1 MSIELQQLLVVEDDQ
16 SQRRLIC
23 QLLAAE
29 GYQVTQ
35 ADSVETAILSLK
47 DNPAIRLVL
56 CDWKLGS
63 GSGLQVLQYVR
74 QHVAAT
80 GFVVATAY
88 GSVSHAVDAI
98 HAGADDYLTK
108 PFKRQ
113 ELLLAVSKGLRAR
126 HLRQQ
131 NIQLSAQLGEQ
142 QQLVELIGHAPCMQQ
157 LFQRIS
163 RIAGSDVTVLISGE
177 SGTGK
182 ELAARALHQLS
193 HRRDGPFIAINCGAI
208 PESLA
213 EAELFGAEKGAYTGA
228 VQSKAGKFE
237 AAQGGTIF
245 LDEIAELPLAL
256 QAKLLRLLQEGQ
268 VTRLGSHQEIKLDVR
283 IIAAS
288 HQDLAS
294 CVAAGR
300 FRQDLYYRL
309 NVVPVHMPALRQR
322 TEDIPKLIQHFIQLQ
337 QQRYQLQLPPL
348 SKTLLKALMA
358 YPWPGNVRELSNK
371 IERFVL
377 LQDEQELLADL
388 QHSSNQPSQHFT
400 EHSADQSK
408 EQSLYQLPAEG
419 VHFEALERSCL
430 EQALQRANGN
440 KSKAAKMLQLNYKA
454 FLYRLEKYQLDSKPD
469 SS

>member
-1 MSIELQQLLVVEDDQ
+1 MSLQLLVVEDDH
-16 SQRRLIC
+16 SQRDLIC
-23 QLLAAE
+23 QLLSSE
-29 GYQVTQ
+29 GYLIHQ
-35 ADSVETAILSLK
+35 AESVETAILTLK
-47 DNPAIRLVL
+47 AQPDIALVL
-56 CDWKLGS
+56 CDWKLGQ
-63 GSGLQVLQYVR
+63 GNGMQVLQYVR
-74 QHVAAT
+74 QQLPTVAV
-80 GFVVATAY
+80 VVATAY
-88 GSVSHAVDAI
+88 GSVTHAVEAI

-113 ELLLAVSKGLRAR
+113 ELLLAISKGLRAR

-131 NIQLSAQLGEQ
+131 NVQLSAQLGEQ

-163 RIAGSDVTVLISGE
+163 RVAGSDVTVLISGE

-193 HRRDGPFIAINCGAI
+193 PRRARPFIAINCGAI

-237 AAQGGTIF
+237 AAQGGTVF
-245 LDEIAELPLAL
+245 LDEIAELPLPL
-256 QAKLLRLLQEGQ
+256 QAKLLRLLQEGR

-288 HQDLAS
+288 HQDLTSA
-294 CVAAGR
+294 VAAGR
-300 FRQDLYYRL
+300 FRQDLFYRL
-309 NVVPVHMPALRQR
+309 NVVPVHMPALRER
-322 TEDIPKLIQHFIQLQ
+322 AEDIPKLIQHFMQLQ
-337 QQRYQLQLPPL
+337 QQRYRLQLPPL
-348 SKTLLKALMA
+348 SKKALKALIE

-388 QHSSNQPSQHFT
+388 QPAV
-400 EHSADQSK
+400 SAK
-408 EQSLYQLPAEG
+408 TVLHHHEGFVLPASG
-419 VHFEALERSCL
+419 IHFEALERSCL
-430 EQALQRANGN
+430 EQALQLSDGN
-440 KSKAAKMLQLNYKA
+440 RTKAARLLQLNYKA
-454 FLYRLEKYQLDSKPD
+454 FLYRLEKYQLDGKQD
-469 SS
+469 ERTE